1 MKRRIVFI
9 EDDAGLA
16 LTLTHRLHA
25 QGYDVTHART
35 GALAMKYLTESAFD
49 LILLDVMLPD
59 TNGFDLCAD
68 IRLSGLHTPIL
79 MLTARGQTT
88 DKVVGLNLGADDY
101 MTKPFEVME
110 LLARMEALFRRTQ
123 QNNQQNTQQN
133 ALQSTLV
140 LSETSIVRFADIEID
155 TRGKE
160 IRKNGVALD
169 FSRKEYELLLF
180 LLERRGIA
188 LERDEILNHVWGYDA
203 MPSTRT
209 VDTHILKLRQ
219 KIEPNAREPQ
229 YILTVHGSGYK
240 FVG

>member
-1 MKRRIVFI
+1 MQRRILFI

-16 LTLTHRLHA
+16 LTLTHRLEA
-25 QGYDVTHART
+25 EGYTVAYAPT
-35 GALAMKYLTESAFD
+35 GLSALTQITETSFD
-49 LILLDVMLPD
+49 LVVLDVMLPD
-59 TNGFDLCAD
+59 KNGFDVCAD
-68 IRLSGLHTPIL
+68 IRLHGITTPIL
-79 MLTARGQTT
+79 MLTARGETT
-88 DKVVGLNLGADDY
+88 DKVVGLTLGADDY

-123 QNNQQNTQQN
+123 YKP
-133 ALQSTLV
+133 
-140 LSETSIVRFADIEID
+140 TSSPEPTMLRFADLEID

-160 IRKNGVALD
+160 IRKSGIPLE

-180 LLERRGIA
+180 LLERRGDV

-219 KIEPNAREPQ
+219 KIEPNAREPR
-229 YILTVHGSGYK
+229 YIITVHGSGYK
-240 FVG
+240 IVG

>member
-1 MKRRIVFI
+1 MKRRILFI

-16 LTLTHRLHA
+16 LTLTHRLQA
-25 QGYDVTHART
+25 QGYTVQHAGT
-35 GALAMKYLTESAFD
+35 GSLGLKHATESHFD

-59 TNGFDLCAD
+59 TNGFDVCAD
-68 IRLSGLHTPIL
+68 IRLQGVRVPIL

-101 MTKPFEVME
+101 MTKPFEVIE

-123 QNNQQNTQQN
+123 PSDAQPIDANT
-133 ALQSTLV
+133 
-140 LSETSIVRFADIEID
+140 VRFADVEID

-160 IRKNGVALD
+160 VRKNGITLD

-180 LLERRGIA
+180 LIERKGDV

-209 VDTHILKLRQ
+209 VDMHILKVRQ

>member
-1 MKRRIVFI
+1 MKRRILFI

-16 LTLTHRLHA
+16 LTLTHRLQA
-25 QGYDVTHART
+25 QGYSVQHAGT
-35 GALAMKYLTESAFD
+35 GALGLKYATDSNFD

-59 TNGFDLCAD
+59 TNGFDVCAD
-68 IRLSGLHTPIL
+68 IRLRGVRVPIL

-101 MTKPFEVME
+101 MTKPFEVIE

-123 QNNQQNTQQN
+123 PSTTTTVIQQTDMNT
-133 ALQSTLV
+133 L
-140 LSETSIVRFADIEID
+140 RFADIEID

-160 IRKNGVALD
+160 VRKSGIALD

-180 LLERRGIA
+180 LIERKGDV

-209 VDTHILKLRQ
+209 VDMHILKLRQ